1 MKEPLVSR
9 ALKISLYII
18 FVLGVLGTLTL
29 PLMLEFYTGLFYD
42 AYYLEPGYR
51 TFILIFLFI
60 AAIMG
65 LWIVLEMIWMLRSI
79 PQDPFVVRNVRSL
92 NRIGVIL
99 LVLAVLFFAKCMVY
113 VTFLTMGCGLLFI
126 ICGLFAFTLANLF
139 RQAVAFKEENDL
151 TI

>member
-18 FVLGVLGTLTL
+18 FALGILGTLTL

-51 TFILIFLFI
+51 TFIIVFLTI

-79 PQDPFVVRNVRSL
+79 PKDPFVVRNVRAL

-99 LVLAVLFFAKCMVY
+99 LVLAVLFFAKCAVY

-126 ICGLFAFTLANLF
+126 ICGLFAFTLANLI